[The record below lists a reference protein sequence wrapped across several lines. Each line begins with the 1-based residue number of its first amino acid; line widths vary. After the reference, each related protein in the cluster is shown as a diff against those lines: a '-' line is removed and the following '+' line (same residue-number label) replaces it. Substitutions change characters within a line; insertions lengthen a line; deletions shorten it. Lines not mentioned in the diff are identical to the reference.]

1 MNGKWRGISGCGST
15 RKKSRKRHIRIAGT
29 SGTQISRCS
38 SSQQIYMQLS
48 RIPRMRNQGK
58 FENKGQSLPRQDKGS
73 HHWDIMAAT
82 ERAGALRHQLRQ
94 TVDKYS
100 ERWDRME
107 RQKITIMVSSW
118 RVQQDIQSQ
127 NIFPK
132 DNTRYDKNSISRFP
146 CPLSPQ
152 GTLTRHRSWCLQ
164 AGKSIWTHAKWCF
177 WVCEHEIGIVSECSQ
192 FWFKIDL
199 HNHSIVEVGRHLGKS
214 SSWAHCSKQSQLRQV
229 AQAYGQLGF
238 ECFQGWRLHNS
249 SVWCGPV
256 FDHHHSKRVFSYV

>member
-29 SGTQISRCS
+29 SRTQISRCS
-38 SSQQIYMQLS
+38 SSQHIYMQLS

-73 HHWDIMAAT
+73 HHWDIMAGT

-107 RQKITIMVSSW
+107 RQKITIMVNSW

-132 DNTRYDKNSISRFP
+132 DDTMYDKNSISRFP

-152 GTLTRHRSWCLQ
+152 GTLTRHRSWCLH

-177 WVCEHEIGIVSECSQ
+177 WVCEHENGIVSECSQ
-192 FWFKIDL
+192 FCFKIDL
-199 HNHSIVEVGRHLGKS
+199 
-214 SSWAHCSKQSQLRQV
+214 QSQHCWGRKAPWEIIWLSPLLKIKPAKAGCSGLWPAGFWMSPRV
-229 AQAYGQLGF
+229 KTPQLL
-238 ECFQGWRLHNS
+238 CVVRS
-249 SVWCGPV
+249 SVRPP
-256 FDHHHSKRVFSYV
+256 SQ